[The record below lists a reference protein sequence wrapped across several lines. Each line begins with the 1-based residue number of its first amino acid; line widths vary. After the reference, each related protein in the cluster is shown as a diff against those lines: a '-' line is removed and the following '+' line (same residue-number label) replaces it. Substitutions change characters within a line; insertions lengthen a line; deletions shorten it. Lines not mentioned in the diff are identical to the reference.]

1 MIDSINSSMNAMIW
15 SNALEIFEQN
25 VNRPT
30 YDTWF
35 KSTELVAYYGDK
47 IIVRVQNDFTKKM
60 LSQSYY
66 DMIKNC
72 LESLLNQNIQIKFVT
87 PQEQEEAIAKLFEE
101 NGYKDDDFLQENQGQ
116 AQSFITA
123 PPAQKPVKS
132 VIDHNDSN
140 NNNYEIKDS
149 GLNSKYTFDNFV
161 IGNSNRMTHAACRG
175 VADNISSNADTRI
188 YNPLF
193 IYGGAGLGK
202 THLMHA
208 IGNDILTHQP
218 KTKIK
223 YITSEN
229 FMNELIDG
237 IRNNTNTEFRNKYRN
252 VDVLLIDDIQFLAKK
267 ESTQEEFFHTFNT
280 LYEANKQIIISS
292 DKPPNEIPKLEER
305 LRTRFAQGLPTDIQ
319 PPDFE
324 TRIAILKKK
333 AEDEL
338 IEIDSNVFEYI
349 AENVQSNIREL
360 EGILVRISAYSKLN
374 HMPIDLETAKKCLE
388 TLITPNESV
397 KITGELIQE
406 KVAEYYQIRMEDF
419 KAKRRTKD
427 IAYPR
432 QIAMYLCR
440 EMTDLSLPKI
450 GDMFGGRDHSTVI
463 HAYDKIA
470 LEMKNDPTLQ
480 ITINKI
486 KSNVTDHK

>member
-15 SNALEIFEQN
+15 SNALEIIEKN

-30 YDTWF
+30 FDTWF
-35 KSTELVAYYGDK
+35 KSTELIAYYGDK
-47 IIVRVQNDFTKKM
+47 VIIKVQNDFAKNFLTK
-60 LSQSYY
+60 QH
-66 DMIKNC
+66 DMIKNI
-72 LESLLNQNIQIKFVT
+72 LDGLLNQNIKIKFVT
-87 PQEQEEAIAKLFEE
+87 ENEKDDAISRLFEE
-101 NGYKDDDFLQENQGQ
+101 NGYKDEDFLEENMVQ
-116 AQSFITA
+116 ADFSTKDISSSSGENNINQ
-123 PPAQKPVKS
+123 PP
-132 VIDHNDSN
+132 HNYS
-140 NNNYEIKDS
+140 ES
-149 GLNSKYTFDNFV
+149 GLNAKYTFDNFV
-161 IGNSNRMTHAACRG
+161 IGNSNRMTHAACLG

-208 IGNDILTHQP
+208 IGNDILIHQP

-229 FMNELIDG
+229 FMNELIDS

-267 ESTQEEFFHTFNT
+267 ESTQEEFFHTFNA

-292 DKPPNEIPKLEER
+292 DKPPNEIPKLEDR
-305 LRTRFAQGLPTDIQ
+305 LRTRFAQGLATDIQ

-333 AEDEL
+333 ADDDNIQ
-338 IEIDSNVFEYI
+338 IEGKVFEYI
-349 AENVQSNIREL
+349 AEHIQSNIREL
-360 EGILVRISAYSKLN
+360 EGTLVRISAYSKLN
-374 HMPIDLETAKKCLE
+374 NVPIDLEYAKKCLE
-388 TLITPNESV
+388 TLITPTESI
-397 KITGELIQE
+397 KITGDLIQQ
-406 KVAEYYQIRMEDF
+406 KVAEYYKIKVDDL
-419 KAKRRTKD
+419 KAKRRTQD

-450 GDMFGGRDHSTVI
+450 GELFGRDHSTVI
-463 HAYDKIA
+463 HAYEKITQDI
-470 LEMKNDPTLQ
+470 KNDQNLQ
-480 ITINKI
+480 ISINHI
-486 KSNVTDHK
+486 KDMMNPHK

>member
-15 SNALEIFEQN
+15 SNALEIIEQN

-30 YDTWF
+30 FDTWF

-47 IIVRVQNDFTKKM
+47 IIIKVQNDFAKNFLTK
-60 LSQSYY
+60 QH
-66 DMIKNC
+66 DMIKNI
-72 LESLLNQNIQIKFVT
+72 LDNLLNQNVKIKFVT
-87 PQEQEEAIAKLFEE
+87 AIEKDEAIARLFEE
-101 NGYKDDDFLQENQGQ
+101 NGYKDEDFLEENMGQ
-116 AQSFITA
+116 AEF
-123 PPAQKPVKS
+123 PPTKEYKETSAAPVKELTS
-132 VIDHNDSN
+132 STQTEHDYN
-140 NNNYEIKDS
+140 ES
-149 GLNSKYTFDNFV
+149 GLNAKYTFDNFV
-161 IGNSNRMTHAACRG
+161 IGNSNRMTHAACLG
-175 VADNISSNADTRI
+175 VADNISSSADSRI

-208 IGNDILTHQP
+208 IGNDILMHKP

-229 FMNELIDG
+229 FMNELIDS
-237 IRNNTNTEFRNKYRN
+237 IKNNTNTEFRNKYRN

-267 ESTQEEFFHTFNT
+267 ESTQEEFFHTFNA

-292 DKPPNEIPKLEER
+292 DKPPNEIPKLEDR
-305 LRTRFAQGLPTDIQ
+305 LRTRFAQGLATDIQ

-333 AEDEL
+333 ADDDN
-338 IEIDSNVFEYI
+338 IQIDSKVFEYI
-349 AENVQSNIREL
+349 AENIQSNIREL
-360 EGILVRISAYSKLN
+360 EGTLVRISAYSKLN
-374 HMPIDLETAKKCLE
+374 NVPVDLDYAKKCLE
-388 TLITPNESV
+388 TLITPTESI
-397 KITGELIQE
+397 KITGELIQQ
-406 KVAEYYQIRMEDF
+406 KVAEYYKIKVDDL
-419 KAKRRTKD
+419 KAKRRTQD

-450 GDMFGGRDHSTVI
+450 GDLFGRDHSTVI
-463 HAYDKIA
+463 HAYEKIA
-470 LEMKNDPTLQ
+470 QDMKNDQNLQ
-480 ITINKI
+480 ISINHI
-486 KSNVTDHK
+486 KEMMNTHK